1 MSTPRIKR
9 ERAPSNT
16 GLSFCLAS
24 KLVKRESYLD
34 IVVNK
39 QAGLISLIT
48 LIK

>member
-9 ERAPSNT
+9 ERISSNT
-16 GLSFCLAS
+16 GLTFYSAS
-24 KLVKRESYLD
+24 KRVKRESYLN